1 MAPKMKKPAK
11 DKVGRRDQNMKE
23 MKEPTKPPRA
33 AAGRLRKVER
43 PKLKAKRVRRKL
55 KGWLATPAD
64 WTRFNAWAKINAL
77 PKKYPEPEPIV
88 RPSRPLSQLKKRIK
102 MLAKP
107 KERPDESIHCRL
119 DLTISKMALRAI
131 PSKRTILLALPK
143 IRLVDFGRIYYQV
156 SPAALKY
163 QPTRRIIE
171 LSMPRVFIKE
181 EYKPSRLQER
191 VLDEERLSKLAL
203 AKKLLDHS
211 GQLTKEEL
219 EELFTYG
226 VKKTARL
233 YQITPWISFLAM
245 PSYRMIKDREDE
257 QAKTFKKT
265 IIEEEEKRGKKAFAE
280 YKRRKEEKRRGKKRS
295 RKIIEAEEEVYETE
309 EKEREAKRRKLEKY
323 AWRVAPYPC
332 INIPIPI
339 KKAVLKTKASPR
351 TVELAKPRERK
362 YKTFKTDPFTI
373 KKGALEATA
382 TERIE
387 SLAKPKSPR
396 SLIERKPPR
405 KKDKYGRP
413 IFEMPIYGRV
423 LPKMKPYKM
432 GNCPEPKKEKPP
444 AKKRPIDPIIYE
456 ATYDP
461 CIYPDLAKRQKI
473 ERKRAEK
480 LLKKKP
486 RRKKKLERP
495 EHRGPTEAEDKKE
508 EVEEKE
514 TGETVD
520 KTETELTEVTEET
533 EVTEGTDVTAE
544 VTEETEVTEG
554 TDVTAEVTEETEVTE
569 GTDVTEVADE
579 PEEERK

>member
-11 DKVGRRDQNMKE
+11 DMIGRRGQSMKE
-23 MKEPTKPPRA
+23 TKEPAKPPRA

-107 KERPDESIHCRL
+107 KERPDESIHCKL
-119 DLTISKMALRAI
+119 DLTISKMALKAI
-131 PSKRTILLALPK
+131 PSRRTILLSLPK

-163 QPTRRIIE
+163 QPTQRIIE

-181 EYKPSRLQER
+181 DYEPSRLQVYEKR
-191 VLDEERLSKLAL
+191 VLDEERLGKLAL

-211 GQLTKEEL
+211 EQLTKEEL
-219 EELFTYG
+219 EELFTPYG
-226 VKKTARL
+226 VKKTAVL
-233 YQITPWISFLAM
+233 YKITPWTSFLAM
-245 PSYRMIKDREDE
+245 PSYRMIKDRKDE
-257 QAKTFKKT
+257 QAKTFKKK

-280 YKRRKEEKRRGKKRS
+280 YKRRKKEKRRGKKRS
-295 RKIIEAEEEVYETE
+295 RKIIEAEEEVHKTE
-309 EKEREAKRRKLEKY
+309 EEERKAKRRKLEKY

-332 INIPIPI
+332 IDIPIPI
-339 KKAVLKTKASPR
+339 KTATLKA
-351 TVELAKPRERK
+351 E
-362 YKTFKTDPFTI
+362 
-373 KKGALEATA
+373 GALEATA

-396 SLIERKPPR
+396 NLIERKPPR
-405 KKDKYGRP
+405 EKDKYGRP
-413 IFEMPIYGRV
+413 IFKMPIYGKV

-432 GNCPEPKKEKPP
+432 GDCPEPKKEKPP
-444 AKKRPIDPIIYE
+444 AKKRPIDSIIYE

-486 RRKKKLERP
+486 RRKKKSERP
-495 EHRGPTEAEDKKE
+495 EYRGPAEAEDKKE
-508 EVEEKE
+508 EVKEKE
-514 TGETVD
+514 TGEIVD
-520 KTETELTEVTEET
+520 KTETELTEVTEKT
-533 EVTEGTDVTAE
+533 
-544 VTEETEVTEG
+544 
-554 TDVTAEVTEETEVTE
+554 EVTEETEVTE
-569 GTDVTEVADE
+569 GTDVTEVTDE
-579 PEEERK
+579 PEEE